1 MKDTRQPTYL
11 RREGTEE
18 RVVGL
23 KGFAFTHEE
32 AEPPSRHETIDTAVE
47 SLDPLVT
54 CLVLHATWLQPGWVH
69 NLDEDI
75 PSDLFMCI
83 LSFFLLKA
91 ICEKLKLFPSS
102 IVEKSCAFVLE
113 KRGQIIARAFEPKQ
127 AFWEVN
133 SLLSYLHKQ
142 CHYLSRIDPTLITS
156 GPHFPPYTQRGSLV
170 FHWEN

>member
-1 MKDTRQPTYL
+1 MRTFLQT
-11 RREGTEE
+11 
-18 RVVGL
+18 
-23 KGFAFTHEE
+23 
-32 AEPPSRHETIDTAVE
+32 
-47 SLDPLVT
+47 SLLV
-54 CLVLHATWLQPGWVH
+54 
-69 NLDEDI
+69 
-75 PSDLFMCI
+75 FF

-91 ICEKLKLFPSS
+91 ICEKLKLFLSS

-113 KRGQIIARAFEPKQ
+113 KEGQIIARAVEPEQ

-170 FHWEN
+170 FHWENEKARRRK